1 MPYLITII
9 IYFFAQNIAFSAP
22 LKDFTARYD
31 LYYNGF
37 YVGKSTR
44 SLESKNNLVIFSSIA
59 KTAGMAALFAD
70 ITVTETSK
78 LSYVNHRL
86 NFVSYLYDEKGN
98 KKNEKYELHLDKSFR
113 LYNSYEKKIYPATKY
128 LHDTLGFTAA
138 IMLDMQAGKRNIKYT
153 IAEKDNFKPYT
164 LKFIKKEALI
174 TDKGE
179 INTLKMEHYDPET
192 KYRFTFWCAEDM
204 GFLPIK
210 ISNINPKGDENL
222 LNLTHFNNKPIHLSL
237 DEEEIE

>member
-9 IYFFAQNIAFSAP
+9 IYFFSQNIAFSAP
-22 LKDFTARYD
+22 LKDFTTRYD

-37 YVGKSTR
+37 YVGKSSR
-44 SLESKNNLVIFSSIA
+44 ALETKNNLATFSSIA
-59 KTAGMAALFAD
+59 KTAGMAALFAN
-70 ITVTETSK
+70 ITVTENSK
-78 LSYVNHRL
+78 LRYVNNSL
-86 NFVSYLYDEKGN
+86 NFFSYLYDEKGN
-98 KKNEKYELHLDKSFR
+98 DKNEKYELHLDKTLR
-113 LYNSYEKKIYPATKY
+113 LYNSHEKKFYPATKN
-128 LHDTLGFTAA
+128 LHDTLGFTVA

-164 LKFIKKEALI
+164 LKFIQKEVFR

-179 INTLKMEHYDPET
+179 ISTLKMEHYDPET

-210 ISNINPKGDENL
+210 ISNINPKGDENSL
-222 LNLTHFNNKPIHLSL
+222 ILTHFNHN
-237 DEEEIE
+237 EINLNFDNEDSE